1 MNTDAMKS
9 RKVDG
14 WIDVNKELPND
25 GQCVLV
31 KREGGKMDI
40 MLSKYSTSKMPYGFE
55 CDATQAGIVTHWKPQ
70 VYNGKANRRQPTTKQ
85 KGK

>member
-40 MLSKYSTSKMPYGFE
+40 MLSKYSTSKIPYGFE
-55 CDATQAGIVTHWKPQ
+55 CDATQTGIVTHWKP
-70 VYNGKANRRQPTTKQ
+70 
-85 KGK
+85 